1 MSKWRFSRF
10 HPAGFDMYNHHP
22 RFKSPGRTRGVTL
35 LELVA
40 TLAIVTVLLTLGA
53 PSFTSMLAKSRLEA
67 ASRALQAD
75 LVFAREEA
83 RNSASLITLCMSAD
97 GATCGAAGWKGGHI
111 VFRDG
116 GAAGAVGPAD
126 TLLRHGQAV
135 DPGVSIGATI
145 LGSGDAYTQKYFSF
159 DSDGKLVGENA
170 LRFTLC
176 AAGQLPS
183 QLALRLNGNLSGA
196 KGDVKCL

>member
-1 MSKWRFSRF
+1 
-10 HPAGFDMYNHHP
+10 MYNHQRSFNLP
-22 RFKSPGRTRGVTL
+22 RRGRGVTL
-35 LELVA
+35 LELIA

-53 PSFTSMLAKSRLEA
+53 PSFTSMLATSRLEA
-67 ASRALQAD
+67 ASRGLQAD

-116 GAAGAVGPAD
+116 GAAGTVGPAD
-126 TLLRHGQAV
+126 TLLRHGQAPA
-135 DPGVSIGATI
+135 PGVSVSATI
-145 LGSGDAYTQKYFSF
+145 LGSDAAYTQKYLSF

-183 QLALRLNGNLSGA
+183 QLALRLNGNLSSA
-196 KGDVKCL
+196 KGNVKCL